1 MTSNLRAAIV
11 CVPTV
16 RTHQTFKISSV
27 DFMNVL
33 EPLSSV
39 TRGAGSQ
46 EALVISLE
54 NQKLIERGDLG
65 KGAVTDEKT

>member
-1 MTSNLRAAIV
+1 MFPPSG
-11 CVPTV
+11 
-16 RTHQTFKISSV
+16 THQTFKISSV
-27 DFMNVL
+27 DCVNVS

-46 EALVISLE
+46 EALVIALE

>member
-1 MTSNLRAAIV
+1 
-11 CVPTV
+11 
-16 RTHQTFKISSV
+16 
-27 DFMNVL
+27 MNVL